1 MFEMKDICERFFC
14 FWRNWCKK
22 SSESLVSIE
31 SSKLLEK
38 EKEKEQYSN
47 ITSTQQIEN
56 TTFKAKSEIEMSTA
70 LPLEEDSIFPQRY
83 LSITESSPNF
93 KFNFTKE
100 KMISFIE
107 ELINDKKSFTP
118 LINKNGFDIYVN
130 ESGSIFNSQFPMIK
144 MYYTIPKSSF
154 TRKNVNVK
162 MIDEYM
168 NEPEKRLRFDKTI
181 RTYKII
187 ERINKEVYLLH
198 YICRSPML
206 FVSERDVVDKRF
218 DFYEGDIYYD
228 FSSSTKDDLIPLE
241 ESTVL

>member
-83 LSITESSPNF
+83 LNITESSPNF

-118 LINKNGFDIYVN
+118 
-130 ESGSIFNSQFPMIK
+130 
-144 MYYTIPKSSF
+144 
-154 TRKNVNVK
+154 
-162 MIDEYM
+162 
-168 NEPEKRLRFDKTI
+168 
-181 RTYKII
+181 
-187 ERINKEVYLLH
+187 
-198 YICRSPML
+198 
-206 FVSERDVVDKRF
+206 
-218 DFYEGDIYYD
+218 
-228 FSSSTKDDLIPLE
+228 
-241 ESTVL
+241 